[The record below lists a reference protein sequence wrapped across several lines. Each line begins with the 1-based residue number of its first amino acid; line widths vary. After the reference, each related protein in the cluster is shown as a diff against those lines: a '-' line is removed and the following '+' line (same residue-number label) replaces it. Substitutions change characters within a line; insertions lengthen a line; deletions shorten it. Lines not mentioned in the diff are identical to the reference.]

1 MHKDVTV
8 HRNADGELP
17 RQQYAVDKDI
27 TDRAEATFVCTATLE
42 VLRPH
47 LRLAIIDAY
56 TDYAD
61 ELTTSAATAQASIR
75 QLGSQQRHRSLLHRL
90 GLSDP
95 AMAVHLD
102 LTQETEWEIL
112 RAYAPWSI
120 SVDLYGPDG
129 LDGPELGSFT
139 DSGLAIVAALTD
151 EERDV
156 LVGKLGSVAPLV
168 RLDDLHARRRAQR
181 ATARRQRRRRRN
193 NQTVGLCS
201 NFSHPAFGVIPL
213 SQVSHPL
220 PLEERDLPRWFN
232 ELPESRQDDL
242 FRSWWEDV
250 VTWLSTAGATQMRVQ
265 VAPFDRAL
273 LDSAGFQRTDVH
285 TYEARWTPELGRAL
299 LDANPE
305 SIEIWAEDKLLLSQY
320 ATWDGVTTE
329 QPIEPLRRP

>member
-1 MHKDVTV
+1 M

-17 RQQYAVDKDI
+17 RQEYAVEKDI
-27 TDRAEATFVCTATLE
+27 TDRSEATFVCTATLE

-61 ELTTSAATAQASIR
+61 ELTTSAATAQAWIR
-75 QLGSQQRHRSLLHRL
+75 QRGSQQRHRSLLHRL

-102 LTQETEWEIL
+102 LSQEAEWEIL
-112 RAYAPWSI
+112 RGYAPWSI
-120 SVDLYGPDG
+120 GVWLYGPGG
-129 LDGPELGSFT
+129 LELGSFH
-139 DSGLAIVAALTD
+139 DSGYSVVAALTD

-156 LVGKLGSVAPLV
+156 LVDELGPVAPLV
-168 RLDDLHARRRAQR
+168 RLDELHARRKAQR
-181 ATARRQRRRRRN
+181 VTARLHRRRRRS

-201 NFSHPAFGVIPL
+201 NFSHPAFGVIAL
-213 SQVSHPL
+213 SQVSDPL

-232 ELPESRQDDL
+232 ELPESRQDEM

-250 VTWLSTAGATQMRVQ
+250 VTWLSTAGATRMRVQ

-273 LDSAGFQRTDVH
+273 LDSAGFQRADPH

-299 LDANPE
+299 LEANPE